1 MFVSP
6 NPSALADNAAG
17 EMCATARRA
26 DPSVSLSILDTDTCR
41 SVSKPA
47 SPCTAREYTLP
58 TPRRA
63 AMASQGESARE
74 EQVSAPRTLCPMAS
88 GHSAPRT
95 LCPMASGRCR
105 TGSAAASETTR
116 RPPGRRESICATRS
130 EEEEKRRV
138 RWRRGALNRKERQDM
153 ESSRSCLG
161 RHAASR
167 VARRWWFRCL
177 QQHHHSPGRII
188 HDQRQVCS
196 LPGHLCLPRSACLVD
211 ILCCLRWSSW
221 MSARGV

>member
-47 SPCTAREYTLP
+47 SPCTAREHTLP

-138 RWRRGALNRKERQDM
+138 RWRRGALNRKESCGEKIGGRLTM
-153 ESSRSCLG
+153 RESGKQLG
-161 RHAASR
+161 TRHWTCSTRALACNAHEGHWVQGLGFR
-167 VARRWWFRCL
+167 VQVLGFR
-177 QQHHHSPGRII
+177 
-188 HDQRQVCS
+188 V
-196 LPGHLCLPRSACLVD
+196 
-211 ILCCLRWSSW
+211 
-221 MSARGV
+221 